1 VLIDPEWSITESSY
15 LNETSCIFIRS
26 GVDAFESPSLT
37 IWFVEGWHSLREGGH
52 GKVTGLSSEKPVGL
66 PSHLPAI
73 LP

>member
-1 VLIDPEWSITESSY
+1 M
-15 LNETSCIFIRS
+15 
-26 GVDAFESPSLT
+26 DAFESPSLT

-52 GKVTGLSSEKPVGL
+52 GKVTGLSSEKPVSL